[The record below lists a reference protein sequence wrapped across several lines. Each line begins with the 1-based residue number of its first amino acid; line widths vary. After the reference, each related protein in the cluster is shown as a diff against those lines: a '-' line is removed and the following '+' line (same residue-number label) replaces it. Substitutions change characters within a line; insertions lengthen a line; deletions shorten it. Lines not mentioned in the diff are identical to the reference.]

1 MTYMPV
7 VAVAWLTLILAV
19 ADARAQDPLQF
30 SKAADE
36 LSAEEWDAAKRQ
48 ILVRYPDAD
57 ALTRER
63 WGEDL
68 DISCAFAAW
77 ADVHSGGDLEL
88 VLRVQIF
95 GYCGTGGC
103 PTFVLERDGAEWVT
117 LLELGTFDVW
127 VEPNPEYDYATV
139 RTPWSGFRWNG
150 AKYEYFCTDV
160 RICGG

>member
-1 MTYMPV
+1 MRYMRV
-7 VAVAWLTLILAV
+7 VAVAWLTLILAG
-19 ADARAQDPLQF
+19 ADASAQDPLQF

-48 ILVRYPDAD
+48 ILIRYPDAD
-57 ALTRER
+57 AWTRER

-68 DISCAFAAW
+68 DISYAFAAW

-88 VLRVQIF
+88 VLHVQIF

-103 PTFVLERDGAEWVT
+103 PTFVLERDGAEWVN
-117 LLELGTFDVW
+117 LLELHTFYVW